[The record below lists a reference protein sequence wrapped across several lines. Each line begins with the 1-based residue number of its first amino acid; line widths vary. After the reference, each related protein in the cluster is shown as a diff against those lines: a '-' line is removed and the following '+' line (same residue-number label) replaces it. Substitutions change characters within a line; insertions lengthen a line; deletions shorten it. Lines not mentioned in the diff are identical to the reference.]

1 MSSDI
6 IDQIGVLL
14 SAAST
19 ATDVAARATYLAEA
33 RVRLTLVK
41 SRVENFAISL
51 TALEDELVRLAKAA
65 A

>member
-6 IDQIGVLL
+6 IDQSGVLL

-19 ATDVAARATYLAEA
+19 APDVAARATYLAEA